1 MRAAVY
7 PSENVPQPDAAQ
19 WRMLCA
25 VACDAIAT
33 AREHGADTVV
43 FGGYR
48 VVARRL
54 VVDGDAVIELTLSR
68 APCGSDARAASVRT
82 EVARCANP
90 GSASAI
96 AWRCPCRY
104 AVNAEVSTGG

>member
-1 MRAAVY
+1 VRAAVY

-25 VACDAIAT
+25 VACDAIAA

-48 VVARRL
+48 LAARRVL
-54 VVDGDAVIELTLSR
+54 FEGGTAVELTLSR
-68 APCGSDARAASVRT
+68 TPTGSDTRAASVRT
-82 EVARCANP
+82 EVASSTNQ
-90 GSASAI
+90 GTASVI
-96 AWRCPCRY
+96 AWRSDCGC
-104 AVNAEVSTGG
+104 AVRSSVSTAG